1 MTSQD
6 FLKNLQSIRQLDAV
20 PASPELARRWLA
32 AARTRLNDARAENV
46 SAVGRFDSAYNA
58 LRFAADIGL
67 LLHGYRTGSRE
78 GHHQI
83 ALQSLVHTFE
93 VDAGTVQAIAAI
105 SYRSNRYTATLASRL
120 GHRRTTSP
128 SCRPKLSVTVSRFLR
143 ASTPKSA

>member
-32 AARTRLNDARAENV
+32 AAQTRLNDAKAVNV
-46 SAVGRFDSAYNA
+46 SAAGRFDSAYNA

-83 ALQSLVHTFE
+83 ALQSLVHTFGI
-93 VDAGTVQAIAAI
+93 DAATVRAIDALRRQRHLADYEGDDITPAALKDGIQHAEHLIAIAE
-105 SYRSNRYTATLASRL
+105 SRL
-120 GHRRTTSP
+120 
-128 SCRPKLSVTVSRFLR
+128 R
-143 ASTPKSA
+143 AAGWLP

>member
-93 VDAGTVQAIAAI
+93 VDAGSVQVIDALRRQRHLADYEGDDITA
-105 SYRSNRYTATLASRL
+105 ATLKDCIQHAARLVEIAESRL
-120 GHRRTTSP
+120 
-128 SCRPKLSVTVSRFLR
+128 R
-143 ASTPKSA
+143 AAGWLP